1 MLLLTL
7 SLGCGSPQHLQ
18 YDHGRSFREAT
29 QAQTDLSR
37 ESVQEELY
45 PLDGTEGLAIRFRA
59 VEAAGDKESGESTL
73 TMTED

>member
-18 YDHGRSFREAT
+18 YDHGRAFREAT
-29 QAQTDLSR
+29 QTQTDLTRASA
-37 ESVQEELY
+37 QDELY
-45 PLDGTEGLAIRFRA
+45 PLNGMEGLAIRYRA

-73 TMTED
+73 STTED

>member
-29 QAQTDLSR
+29 AAQADLSR
-37 ESVQEELY
+37 ESVQDEAY
-45 PLDGTEGLAIRFRA
+45 PLNGFEGLAIRYRA
-59 VEAAGDKESGESTL
+59 IEAAGDKESGESKLST
-73 TMTED
+73 TED